1 MILAMENVPENPANI
16 LISRKMYQIIN
27 GSAHREKEAKAMS
40 RNGTKISRMLGQVLL
55 IVTLIVAAPLL
66 ARAVE
71 FETIRSNMKNMT
83 SIAWDNY
90 RKSLKGQSISWTGW
104 ISDVK
109 EQWLGGYKILIDM
122 DPPGS
127 VSVQDVY
134 IENLDK
140 NVAARFSK
148 DEKVRFSGRIKS
160 VMSVLGSCA
169 VTLENASISS
179 AY

>member
-1 MILAMENVPENPANI
+1 MMSKNGRRISFIL
-16 LISRKMYQIIN
+16 
-27 GSAHREKEAKAMS
+27 GH
-40 RNGTKISRMLGQVLL
+40 VLL
-55 IVTLIVAAPLL
+55 IGTLILTAPLS

-83 SIAWDNY
+83 SVAWDDYSN
-90 RKSLKGQSISWTGW
+90 SLKGQSVSWSGW

-127 VSVQDVY
+127 ASVQDVY
-134 IENLDK
+134 IEDIDK
-140 NVAARFSK
+140 SVAARFSK
-148 DEKVRFSGRIKS
+148 DQKVRFSGRIKS

-169 VTLENASISS
+169 VTLENASINGN
-179 AY
+179 Y

>member
-1 MILAMENVPENPANI
+1 
-16 LISRKMYQIIN
+16 
-27 GSAHREKEAKAMS
+27 MS
-40 RNGTKISRMLGQVLL
+40 RNRTRISRILGQVLL
-55 IVTLIVAAPLL
+55 IGTFIVAAPLL

-83 SIAWDNY
+83 SVAWDDY
-90 RKSLKGQSISWTGW
+90 SKSLEGQSISWTGW

-122 DPPGS
+122 DAPGS
-127 VSVQDVY
+127 ASVQDVY

-140 NVAARFSK
+140 SVAARFGK
-148 DEKVRFSGRIKS
+148 DQKVRFSGRIKS

-169 VTLENASISS
+169 VTLENASIS
-179 AY
+179 ATY